1 MNYLIIILVVVA
13 AIAIWFMVPY
23 SPLKSKYWADAKSLI
38 DKQDTHS
45 ECFKVED
52 FAHMPE
58 AIRRYMEHCGYIGTR
73 KKRHLHMEYSKVAFK
88 QSTKGPNLTIN
99 YSQHNFVDGCNR
111 LAMIDSRMFGI
122 PFQGY
127 DYYRNG
133 TGGMKGVLAK
143 TFTLF
148 DQRGTD
154 MDRACLVT
162 YLAECLFMPQ
172 ALLENNIKL
181 EEVSAYQVRATLTAY
196 GQSVSGVF
204 SFNSD
209 YEMCSF
215 TTQDRVMTGTD
226 GTAQIM
232 PWSAI
237 CGQYAMKADG
247 MLFPTTFKAVWN
259 TPDGDFTYFDG
270 LITIRA
276 AS

>member
-1 MNYLIIILVVVA
+1 M
-13 AIAIWFMVPY
+13 
-23 SPLKSKYWADAKSLI
+23 
-38 DKQDTHS
+38 
-45 ECFKVED
+45 
-52 FAHMPE
+52 
-58 AIRRYMEHCGYIGTR
+58 
-73 KKRHLHMEYSKVAFK
+73 
-88 QSTKGPNLTIN
+88 
-99 YSQHNFVDGCNR
+99 
-111 LAMIDSRMFGI
+111 
-122 PFQGY
+122 
-127 DYYRNG
+127 
-133 TGGMKGVLAK
+133 LAK

-162 YLAECLFMPQ
+162 YLAECMFMPQ
-172 ALLENNIKL
+172 ALLENIIEL

-232 PWSAI
+232 PWSAK
-237 CGQYAMKADG
+237 CGQFVMKADG
-247 MLFPTTFKAVWN
+247 ILFPTTFRAVWN

-270 LITIRA
+270 PITLA
-276 AS
+276 E